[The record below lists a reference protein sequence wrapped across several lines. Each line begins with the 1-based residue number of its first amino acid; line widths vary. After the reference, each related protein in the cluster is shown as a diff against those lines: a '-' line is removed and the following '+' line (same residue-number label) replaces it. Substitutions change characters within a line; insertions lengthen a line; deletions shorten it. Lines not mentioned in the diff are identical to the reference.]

1 MMKGRM
7 EPSTVPT
14 MVRAMLIMVHVVKQT
29 TIVPHMT
36 SPQKR
41 QLREQRHEIPQM
53 TSPHEG
59 QLREK
64 S

>member
-1 MMKGRM
+1 MRGTM
-7 EPSTVPT
+7 EPSIVPT
-14 MVRAMLIMVHVVKQT
+14 VVRAMLIMVHAVKQT

-41 QLREQRHEIPQM
+41 QLKEQMHEIPQM

-59 QLREK
+59 KLRDK